1 MLSEA
6 GKEKV
11 QKRMK
16 RIKFITITQ
25 FKTDFHIITQL
36 LSFILILCIMCFS
49 FSACG
54 NSAEGAGT
62 GAAEGPVLAV
72 SDDGG
77 MLTVM
82 DCVGRTVLV
91 SAEPDGVAVL
101 DSFAGEAAVL
111 CGGGGRIAAC
121 PNGTKSDAMLQ
132 EIWPGLSEVPVIMSG
147 GDFNV
152 ESLMGLAPDTV
163 ILKRTMYESE
173 AVRKKLEQTGIPYVV
188 SDYSSMEEQIY
199 ALRMVGA
206 VFGSEARG
214 RAEDIAAYYSD
225 VIRRAGEISSRIP
238 EEERVRVYHSINQA
252 VMTDGADSLGNDWIR
267 CAGGIDVSAG
277 SEDEMTYENGDYY
290 AGLEQIF
297 AWDPDVMICNEA
309 ETKDYLLSDSKWS
322 GLRAV
327 REGKVC
333 NIPVSATRWG
343 QRGSVETFFAVLWLG
358 TVIYPEYYREID
370 LRQEVTDFY
379 ENIVGISVSDETWEK
394 IVSGRGIRNA
404 SNNSGS

>member
-1 MLSEA
+1 MLEVL
-6 GKEKV
+6 E
-11 QKRMK
+11 
-16 RIKFITITQ
+16 
-25 FKTDFHIITQL
+25 
-36 LSFILILCIMCFS
+36 
-49 FSACG
+49 
-54 NSAEGAGT
+54 AEGT
-62 GAAEGPVLAV
+62 
-72 SDDGG
+72 
-77 MLTVM
+77 LTVL
-82 DCVGRTVLV
+82 DCVGRTVVV

-111 CGGGGRIAAC
+111 CGGGSRISSC
-121 PNGTKSDAMLQ
+121 PNGTKSDAMLR
-132 EIWPGLSEVPVIMSG
+132 EISPELAEVPVIMSG

-152 ESLMGLAPDTV
+152 ESLIALAPDTV
-163 ILKRTMYESE
+163 ILKRSMYDSE

-206 VFGSEARG
+206 VFGSEARD
-214 RAEDIAAYYSD
+214 RAEAVAAYYED
-225 VIRRAGEISSRIP
+225 VIERAEAISSRIP
-238 EEERVRVYHSINQA
+238 EDARVRVYHSINQA
-252 VMTDGADSLGNDWIR
+252 VMTDGSDSLGNDWIR
-267 CAGGIDVSAG
+267 CAGAIDVSAG

-327 REGKVC
+327 REGKVY

-358 TVIYPEYYREID
+358 TVIYPEYYGEID

-394 IVSGRGIRNA
+394 IISGRGIRNA